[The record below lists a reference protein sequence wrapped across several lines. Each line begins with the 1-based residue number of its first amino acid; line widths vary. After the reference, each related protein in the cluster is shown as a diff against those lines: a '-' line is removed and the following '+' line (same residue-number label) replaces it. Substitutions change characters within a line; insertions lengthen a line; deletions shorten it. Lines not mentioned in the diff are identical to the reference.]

1 MLTTWGPTRHV
12 RRALVALVLVGALVA
27 LPVAAGAAP
36 TKAVPAKTGPSKTA
50 KGSGPVDVYYAASL
64 QDIFESHIGPHFDK
78 ATGYTFTGFSGA
90 SGTLANEIKGGVVQG
105 DVFVSANSATN
116 NTLEGASN
124 GNWVSWY
131 IAFANSPLV
140 IGYNPHSAF
149 AAALKRGPWFKVI
162 TQPGFLIGRTDPTV
176 DPKGKLTVQ
185 AINAAIQ
192 VYGAS
197 ALSSVTA
204 STANVYP
211 EQSLVGELQSG
222 QLDAGFFYRSEAVA
236 AGIPFIT
243 LGKLFLAATYTV
255 TVLANAPHEAGA
267 EAFVRYLL
275 STPGVSLLRKEG
287 VTVVKPRLIGVTT
300 SLPRGLRSLVPT
312 T

>member
-1 MLTTWGPTRHV
+1 MLTTSRSTRHA
-12 RRALVALVLVGALVA
+12 RRALVPLVLAGSLVA
-27 LPVAAGAAP
+27 LPVAAGASP
-36 TKAVPAKTGPSKTA
+36 PAKAA

-64 QDIFESHIGPHFDK
+64 QDTFESHIGPHFDK

-90 SGTLANEIKGGVVQG
+90 SGTLANEIKGGVVAG
-105 DVFVSANSATN
+105 DVFVSASSATN
-116 NTLEGASN
+116 NALEGASN

-162 TQPGFLIGRTDPTV
+162 TQPGFLIGRTDPAV

-185 AINAAIQ
+185 AIDAAIE

-197 ALSSVTA
+197 GLSSVIA
-204 STANVYP
+204 SSANVFP
-211 EQSLVGELQSG
+211 EQSLVGELQAG
-222 QLDAGFFYRSEAVA
+222 QLAAGFFYRSEAVA
-236 AGIPFIT
+236 AGIPFVT

-255 TVLANAPHEAGA
+255 TVLANAPHEAAA

-275 STPGVSLLRKEG
+275 STPGASLLRKEG
-287 VTVVKPRLIGVTT
+287 LTVVKPRLIGVTT
-300 SLPRGLRSLVPT
+300 SMPRSLRSLVPT